1 MARSD
6 MFLKVT
12 SQRSGVLLG
21 ESSDKTFQNHIEL
34 VDWSWGMSAPAA
46 MDSKP
51 GRTLLQELKVAK
63 LVDRSSTG
71 LMSLLDHNDN
81 IKEVLLSVRK
91 AGGATPLTY
100 WVLKLGMAR
109 ITSYSVV
116 SDVSEAGAPVLTEHL
131 SFAFKTL
138 EISYTPQLTTGSGSG
153 VSTFSTETG
162 VR

>member
-21 ESSDKTFQNHIEL
+21 ESTDKTFQNHIEL

-63 LVDRSSTG
+63 LVDRASTG

-91 AGGATPLTY
+91 ASGATPLTY

-116 SDVSEAGAPVLTEHL
+116 SGVSEAGAPVLTEHL

-153 VSTFSTETG
+153 VSTFNTETG